1 MVATGGRSWPA
12 MSAFMWFCASHHVVK
27 SYERFS
33 ARRKLLKKDLAV
45 VVEIVN
51 EARWWILCSLPT
63 RDTFSQEMLF
73 IYSFFFNNYFFS
85 FRSKVQMMRSPP
97 TPEIRVILRVI
108 SGPNHHH
115 HHHHA
120 LDNPF

>member
-1 MVATGGRSWPA
+1 MAAVATGGRSWPA

-63 RDTFSQEMLF
+63 RGTFSKEMLF
-73 IYSFFFNNYFFS
+73 ILFFF
-85 FRSKVQMMRSPP
+85 
-97 TPEIRVILRVI
+97 
-108 SGPNHHH
+108 
-115 HHHHA
+115 
-120 LDNPF
+120 